1 MYGIEMCSSRWNVL
15 GSIQM
20 VKVTYYVM
28 HNDDLSEILGMG
40 LLSVGTGCLIHFV
53 VVSKVPHA
61 TSQYSNVKL

>member
-1 MYGIEMCSSRWNVL
+1 
-15 GSIQM
+15 M

-40 LLSVGTGCLIHFV
+40 LFSVGTGCVIHFV

-61 TSQYSNVKL
+61 TSPYSNVKL